1 MVEKAQEDERMT
13 VDAFLEWDDG
23 TDTRYELID
32 GRVVAMNPPL
42 APHARLLS
50 QVVAALVARMP
61 PGCGVYTGGGTVRP
75 LDNWNYRIPD
85 VTVSCRTS
93 RQHWVE
99 EPRLVCEV
107 LSPSTA
113 RADLTSKLDFYR
125 SLQSIELILVL
136 YVAKR
141 QATLWRRDGEQW
153 VVRDFIGSA
162 ILDLPVTTR
171 PIPLDEF
178 YAPLSFPE
186 DEASADPA

>member
-32 GRVVAMNPPL
+32 GRVVAMNPSL

-162 ILDLPVTTR
+162 LLDLPVTTW
-171 PIPLDEF
+171 PIPLDEL

-186 DEASADPA
+186 DEASGDPA